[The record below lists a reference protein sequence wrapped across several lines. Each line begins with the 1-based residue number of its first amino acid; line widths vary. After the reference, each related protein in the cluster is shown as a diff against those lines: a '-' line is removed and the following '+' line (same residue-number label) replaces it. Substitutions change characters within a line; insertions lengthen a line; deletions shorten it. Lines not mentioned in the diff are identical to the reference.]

1 VSGREVEL
9 SVHLD
14 GRRDRVRWSLPSGH
28 TASEDDAADA
38 ALTATLLVAMARDEA
53 LTLEAPISARL
64 DLQVPLIQDIFA
76 TWARHSQLMR
86 GLPPGF
92 RRVSV
97 EAGARP
103 APSHHG
109 RATGVGRS
117 ACFFSGGLDSFTSAL
132 AHRDED
138 LTLVYVH
145 GLDVPLHDTARRER
159 FSAVVR
165 HAAATL
171 GLALV
176 EVETDVRAF
185 TDHDVDWL
193 DGHGAALAGIAMLLG
208 SAFSRVY
215 VPATDTYATLVTLGS
230 HPLVDPLWSTERVE
244 LVHDGARYTRID
256 KLRII
261 DAEPIARETLRV
273 CVRDGIGEFN
283 CGRCWKCVLTMV
295 GVHSLGIADR
305 FSTLP
310 DLGERELL
318 RRVAEPAPD
327 VAVRSWDRHR
337 MLWVPYLA
345 AAEEHLGAASRRRLE
360 AALALRY
367 ARSRAR
373 TETGKIRQATTRN
386 IGRLRGAHS
395 GTGS

>member
-1 VSGREVEL
+1 M
-9 SVHLD
+9 HFD
-14 GRRDRVRWSLPSGH
+14 GRRDRVRWSLPPGH

-64 DLQVPLIQDIFA
+64 NLQIPLLQDIFA
-76 TWARHSQLMR
+76 TWARHSELMR

-92 RRVSV
+92 RRVTV
-97 EAGARP
+97 DVGVRP
-103 APSHHG
+103 VPSHDG
-109 RATGVGRS
+109 RATCVGGS

-159 FSAVVR
+159 FSAVAR
-165 HAAATL
+165 HAASTL
-171 GLALV
+171 GLPLV
-176 EVETDVRAF
+176 EVETDVRVF

-193 DGHGAALAGIAMLLG
+193 DSHGAALAGVATLLG

-215 VPATDTYATLVTLGS
+215 VPATDTYATLMTLGS
-230 HPLVDPLWSTERVE
+230 HPLVDPLWSTERVQ
-244 LVHDGARYTRID
+244 LVHDGATHTRID

-261 DAEPIARETLRV
+261 DAVPVARETLRV
-273 CVRDGIGEFN
+273 CIRDGIGDFN

-295 GVHSLGIADR
+295 GVYALGIADR

-310 DLGERELL
+310 ELDERELL

-337 MLWVPYLA
+337 ILWAPYLA
-345 AAEEHLGAASRRRLE
+345 AADEHLGTASRRRLE

-367 ARSRAR
+367 ARSRAQ
-373 TETGKIRQATTRN
+373 TEAGKFRHATTRTV
-386 IGRLRGAHS
+386 GRLRGARS
-395 GTGS
+395 GMGS